1 MANTN
6 LFIMKKGSKPGD
18 TPTVGANPNAYY
30 DTPTN
35 PLVIC
40 TDTLTADTTVA
51 CYEVRNDNSLPKNGK
66 PVATGVLV
74 NNGSGYST
82 SVSTIV
88 VDTVDPRIK
97 FKVGHYVYK
106 SDGTLLG
113 KISSMTDVGI
123 VFTANILAALNNND

>member
-6 LFIMKKGSKPGD
+6 LFIMSKGSKPGD
-18 TPTVGANPNAYY
+18 TPTVATNPNAYY

-51 CYEVRNDNSLPKNGK
+51 CYEIRNDDSFPKNGK

-82 SVSTIV
+82 SVSGIV

-97 FKVGHYVYK
+97 FQEEAYK
-106 SDGTLLG
+106 YFDEIIDGQEVLASTIYHVSGESLPTSR
-113 KISSMTDVGI
+113 KII
-123 VFTANILAALNNND
+123 PK